1 MDGVTDLA
9 LRELGLSAVPT
20 LAVVEVMRTL
30 RQLTDLGLDT
40 DLVSV
45 FETSHARLRAEARG
59 TATQETTWT
68 FYWPLKVRLADSI
81 TGRSAVTVLGTSFR
95 FCRTPAVAR
104 ALSAR
109 QLEPASLALLL
120 QTSDR
125 VDLPPVFLVASKKAS
140 NPDEAWRRLI
150 RAFDTIRGLME
161 YGLGFGRMQISFGK
175 PSPRSRVPHPDWVLI
190 KNPAQPLQGWLF
202 VTEARD
208 DGPFTFE
215 GRHLDGIRRLAK
227 EFRKSPHE
235 GSTLALI
242 ADALRLYAQAMEARH
257 QPDTFLGLWQLAERI
272 TLADASQG
280 RTQEVCARLAWLVSD
295 FNIPGFGLS
304 HVLDDFAKMRNDIV
318 HRGDRGELDDEDVNL
333 LKRITE
339 HGLLWLIRQHRRLPN
354 RVNLEVLYQLR
365 NASTAAIHAHTRT
378 ARFIMRLRA
387 HEAGQHPKNARPSIE
402 PPARLRRR
410 RERARHQVAGAGL
423 SCEADAPPPVSPRD

>member
-30 RQLTDLGLDT
+30 RQLTGPGLDV

-45 FETSHARLRAEARG
+45 FETSYARLRAEARG

-81 TGRSAVTVLGTSFR
+81 TGRSVMTVLGTPFR
-95 FCRTPAVAR
+95 FDRTPAVVR
-104 ALSAR
+104 ALDAR
-109 QLEPASLALLL
+109 QLKPASLAQLLD
-120 QTSDR
+120 THGR
-125 VDLPPVFLVASKKAS
+125 VDLPPVFLVASKKGS
-140 NPDEAWRRLI
+140 NANEAWRRLI
-150 RAFDTIRGLME
+150 PAFDTIRGLME
-161 YGLGFGRMQISFGK
+161 YGFGFGRIHFSFGE
-175 PSPRSRVPHPDWVLI
+175 PRPRSRVPHPEWVLM
-190 KNPAQPLQGWLF
+190 KTPAQPLQGWRF

-208 DGPFTFE
+208 DASLFAFE

-227 EFRKSPHE
+227 EFREPPRE

-242 ADALRLYAQAMEARH
+242 ADALRLYAQAMDARH
-257 QPDTFLGLWQLAERI
+257 QPETFLGLWQLAERI
-272 TLADASQG
+272 TLSDASQG
-280 RTQEVCARLAWLVSD
+280 RTQEVCARLAWLVRD
-295 FNIPGFGLS
+295 FGIPGFGLS

-365 NASTAAIHAHTRT
+365 RAPTAEVHAHTRA

-387 HEAGQHPKNARPSIE
+387 NEAGRPPKDGRASRPS
-402 PPARLRRR
+402 
-410 RERARHQVAGAGL
+410 
-423 SCEADAPPPVSPRD
+423 